1 MGQNNVPAS
10 RLHRPMSYWA
20 VVFSIS
26 LLLVP
31 MFPTRGMQAMWGEE
45 WLHLLR
51 LWNGVAFIV
60 AVAIWA
66 SRSRIA
72 NAPLMCALGFN
83 CVVLLST
90 VLCDGSLKVWW
101 EAWLPCC
108 TAVILAAG
116 MGKSGFL
123 QLLYAVFGFTFVL
136 SGVNAASMLLY
147 PGGMVDVSVY
157 FLENRN
163 AVFSLIFPCLGGSL
177 LIDCMRGVV
186 VSARSCISFI
196 LSLTQVLLGG
206 SATSLIALIVFSGS
220 VLLILLLQRSRGI
233 LTGWTFVSASLVA
246 SFLIVVL
253 RVHHCLGFI
262 VSGLLG
268 KSLTLSGRDQV
279 WDKVFSLIGGDHFI
293 FGGGATAYS
302 DLVVGN
308 TQYYHA
314 HNAYLQALFI
324 GGLVGFALFLGML
337 FSYSHKQ
344 YRLRYHAVSALSGA
358 IIGGYLVVA
367 ISETML
373 GPSFFLMLSILAVL
387 PTTAFG
393 DVKLAEAG
401 SVRLAENA
409 NRCILRSIFRFD

>member
-1 MGQNNVPAS
+1 MPEI
-10 RLHRPMSYWA
+10 RLRRPMSYWV
-20 VVFSIS
+20 VVFGIS

-31 MFPTRGMQAMWGEE
+31 MFPARGIQAMWGEE
-45 WLHLLR
+45 WLQLLR
-51 LWNGVAFIV
+51 LWNGVAFGAALI
-60 AVAIWA
+60 IWT
-66 SRSRIA
+66 SRSRVT
-72 NAPLMCALGFN
+72 NAVLVCALGFN

-116 MGKSGFL
+116 MGKSGSL

-136 SGVNAASMLLY
+136 SGINAASMILY

-177 LIDCMRGVV
+177 LIDRIRGVAF
-186 VSARSCISFI
+186 SARSLISFV
-196 LSLTQVLLGG
+196 LSLAQVLLGG
-206 SATSLIALIVFSGS
+206 SATSTIALVVFSVS
-220 VLLILLLQRSRGI
+220 AFLVLVQKRSREI
-233 LTGWTFVSASLVA
+233 LTSWTYVLASLVV
-246 SFLIVVL
+246 SFLVVVL

-262 VSGLLG
+262 VSGLFG
-268 KSLTLSGRDQV
+268 KSMILSGRDQV
-279 WDKVFSLIGGDHFI
+279 WDKVFSLVGGDQLI

-302 DLVVGN
+302 NLVVGN

-324 GGLVGFALFLGML
+324 GGLVGFALLVAML
-337 FSYSHKQ
+337 FLYSYKQ
-344 YRLRYHAVSALSGA
+344 YHLRYHATSALSA
-358 IIGGYLVVA
+358 VIIGGYLIVA
-367 ISETML
+367 ICETML

-387 PTTAFG
+387 PVTAF
-393 DVKLAEAG
+393 
-401 SVRLAENA
+401 A
-409 NRCILRSIFRFD
+409 NTKMN